1 MYDVFEL
8 YKMLPVCCS
17 GMKKHN
23 KLITK
28 YNAFFSYIIVDDNI
42 DDYSAEELYEKYI
55 EFIDNNTICK
65 TLVEKLCDVERWIEI
80 YPIIS
85 EITQAFSKLDIGY
98 SGGDLNI
105 RRYTQ
110 KLIDMLINNGVV
122 QLTLLESYAKIHSDN
137 SFYEHLDEISLRPS
151 IKEKTLNNGSM
162 DCDGFCDVEITVS
175 YDIISN
181 TFVRKDRL
189 RWSKNTYDKIVPEY
203 CNVELIKH
211 TIIPCYDCRMGEK
224 CGYSCEI

>member
-23 KLITK
+23 ILITK
-28 YNAFFSYIIVDDNI
+28 YNVFFSYIIVDDSI
-42 DDYSAEELYEKYI
+42 DDYSAKKLYDKYI

-65 TLVEKLCDVERWIEI
+65 TLVEKLCDVE
-80 YPIIS
+80 
-85 EITQAFSKLDIGY
+85 
-98 SGGDLNI
+98 
-105 RRYTQ
+105 
-110 KLIDMLINNGVV
+110 
-122 QLTLLESYAKIHSDN
+122 
-137 SFYEHLDEISLRPS
+137 
-151 IKEKTLNNGSM
+151 
-162 DCDGFCDVEITVS
+162 ITVS
-175 YDIISN
+175 YDIILN

-189 RWSKNTYDKIVPEY
+189 CWSENTYDKIVSEY